1 MDDVDMSTDTGD
13 SGSNDISEDTSSDF
27 DDSYDDSDIDT
38 EDIDEDVSDEELNDV
53 DSDAEDLDEINE
65 DVSDEELD
73 DTDSDAEDLEE
84 IDEDMSDEELDNT
97 DSDAEDLDEI
107 DEDIS
112 GEELND
118 INSDDEAD
126 TAEDTAD
133 TDGEESE
140 MTEDTAD
147 TATDDEESE
156 MTEDTDD
163 TVNDDEADATEKS
176 TDTSS
181 EMEESIKYNSS
192 EKADISSEQ
201 TDHTEHQAASSVSEY
216 MNNHNYGRDDFA
228 TYSQDPE
235 WRNLMR
241 KEYPDY
247 ELPELTQENAKAQ
260 LSDYMNSHN
269 YGQDDIDTYSQDPA
283 WRELQSAAYP
293 DYELPPL
300 QKSIDLK
307 QDALDAV
314 PDSRR
319 DAVIDTFSDAPD
331 EFKSVINDLSDE
343 LNVGDCRSYIHN
355 GMLEEECCHYDP
367 TDDIIRMEK
376 NMDDGEY
383 AEVFRHEYG
392 HFADAKMGDLSTG
405 RDFVNALDSDIS
417 NIQNDSVRMQQMLD
431 DLASS
436 EVIDDR
442 CISDILSGS
451 FKNDSRIIDRYYNE
465 GIDYYHHKNSY
476 WDGTAGPTYARER
489 ETFANLFSMYS
500 GSRRNQSISFMEK
513 YYPSTIS
520 NFKGY
525 FSNRRS

>member
-1 MDDVDMSTDTGD
+1 MT
-13 SGSNDISEDTSSDF
+13 EDTDDTSADDESD
-27 DDSYDDSDIDT
+27 T
-38 EDIDEDVSDEELNDV
+38 
-53 DSDAEDLDEINE
+53 AEDTA
-65 DVSDEELD
+65 
-73 DTDSDAEDLEE
+73 DTDSEESEMTED
-84 IDEDMSDEELDNT
+84 T
-97 DSDAEDLDEI
+97 DDTSA
-107 DEDIS
+107 
-112 GEELND
+112 
-118 INSDDEAD
+118 DDEAD

-133 TDGEESE
+133 TNGEEPEITEDTADTSVDDKADTSEETVDTDSKESE

-147 TATDDEESE
+147 TS
-156 MTEDTDD
+156 
-163 TVNDDEADATEKS
+163 VDDEADTAEDTASEAEENKKYFNTEKS
-176 TDTSS
+176 DVLP
-181 EMEESIKYNSS
+181 
-192 EKADISSEQ
+192 EQ
-201 TDHTEHQAASSVSEY
+201 TDTEKKTASSLSEY
-216 MNNHNYGRDDFA
+216 MNSHNYGRDDFS

-241 KEYPDY
+241 KEHPDY
-247 ELPELTQENAKAQ
+247 ELPELTQESARSQ

-269 YGQDDIDTYSQDPA
+269 YGQDDFDTYSQDPV

-293 DYELPPL
+293 GYEMPPL

-331 EFKSVINDLSDE
+331 EIKSVINDLSDE

-367 TDDIIRMEK
+367 TDDIIRMET

-417 NIQNDSVRMQQMLD
+417 SIQNNPKGMQQMLD

-436 EVIDDR
+436 EAIDDR

-451 FKNDSRIIDRYYNE
+451 FKNDPRILDRYYNE
-465 GIDYYHHKNSY
+465 GADYYQHENSY

-500 GSRRNQSISFMEK
+500 GSGRNQSISFMEK
-513 YYPSTIS
+513 YYPSTTS